1 MGSNVKR
8 KVDGEGREEGEE
20 EEEGFE
26 TQRHRVRRGGGEGV
40 EVEGEGAEG
49 GAAGSD
55 LGARLAIVSAAG
67 SRGDVN
73 PMIGIGRE
81 LKRLGFDV
89 VISLAEP
96 YVAAAEAAGL
106 RAEGVIG
113 TARFEELLGNRHF
126 WTPVRGARAVL
137 RTVATEF
144 LQAHH
149 AVIRRHHRPGRTVL
163 VAHPLDFASRVLR
176 DADRSTP
183 MVDVHLAPAILRVPG
198 SPPRLSRR
206 GFEQWLP
213 RPLLS
218 MALRAADRWILDPT
232 VGPAVNR
239 LRAEY
244 GLAPV
249 RRLLDRWWFAN
260 ETTVAMYPDW
270 FAPEVTR
277 HVPPIATVGFPL
289 EDADAGEFDVPAGR
303 PIVVTGGTANRHA
316 AAWFRRVIEATGR
329 TDRELWVLTRYRENL
344 PSGPLPSHVRVED
357 YVPLGRLLPHCD
369 AILHHGGIGTTSQA
383 LAAGV
388 PQVIRPLAFDQFDNA
403 ARVERLGAGRRLR
416 SDRQVGGLIEEVC
429 RDGRIRD
436 AAERCG
442 ERMRPGS
449 ASREAAELIAAR
461 VPASV

>member
-1 MGSNVKR
+1 M
-8 KVDGEGREEGEE
+8 E
-20 EEEGFE
+20 
-26 TQRHRVRRGGGEGV
+26 
-40 EVEGEGAEG
+40 
-49 GAAGSD
+49 
-55 LGARLAIVSAAG
+55 
-67 SRGDVN
+67 
-73 PMIGIGRE
+73 
-81 LKRLGFDV
+81 
-89 VISLAEP
+89 
-96 YVAAAEAAGL
+96 
-106 RAEGVIG
+106 
-113 TARFEELLGNRHF
+113 NRHF

-198 SPPRLSRR
+198 APPRLSRS

-218 MALRAADRWILDPT
+218 MAIRAADRWILDPA
-232 VGPAVNR
+232 VAPAVNR
-239 LRAEY
+239 LREEY

-260 ETTVAMYPDW
+260 ETTIAMYPEW

-277 HVPPIATVGFPL
+277 HVPPIETVGFPL
-289 EDADAGEFDVPAGR
+289 EDADAGEFDKPPGR

-329 TDRELWVLTRYRENL
+329 IDRELWVLTRYPENL
-344 PSGPLPSHVRVED
+344 PGGKLPSHVRVED

-388 PQVIRPLAFDQFDNA
+388 PQVIRPMAFDQFDNA
-403 ARVERLGAGRRLR
+403 ERVERLGAGRHLR
-416 SDRQVGGLIEEVC
+416 SDRHVGGLIEEVIK
-429 RDGRIRD
+429 DQSIRD
-436 AAERCG
+436 VAMCLSEQMTPGETASRRAAEVIATRL
-442 ERMRPGS
+442 
-449 ASREAAELIAAR
+449 AEG
-461 VPASV
+461 

>member
-1 MGSNVKR
+1 MKHQGGESSE
-8 KVDGEGREEGEE
+8 GAGASAEGR
-20 EEEGFE
+20 
-26 TQRHRVRRGGGEGV
+26 R
-40 EVEGEGAEG
+40 
-49 GAAGSD
+49 
-55 LGARLAIVSAAG
+55 RLAILSAAG

-113 TARFEELLGNRHF
+113 TARFEELLENRHF

-137 RTVATEF
+137 RSVATEF
-144 LQAHH
+144 LEAHH

-198 SPPRLSRR
+198 HPPQLTPS

-213 RPLLS
+213 WPLLS
-218 MALRAADRWILDPT
+218 LAIRAADRWILDP
-232 VGPAVNR
+232 VLAPAVNR

-244 GLAPV
+244 GLPPV
-249 RRLLDRWWFAN
+249 RRMLDRWWFAS
-260 ETTVAMYPDW
+260 ESIVAMYPPW

-277 HVPPIATVGFPL
+277 HVPPIETVGFPL
-289 EDADAGEFDVPAGR
+289 EDAEEGEFERPAGR

-329 TDRELWVLTRYRENL
+329 SDRELWVLTRYPENL
-344 PSGPLPSHVRVED
+344 PPGELPSHVRVAD
-357 YVPLGRLLPHCD
+357 YLPLGRLLPHCD

-383 LAAGV
+383 FAAGT
-388 PQVIRPLAFDQFDNA
+388 PQGIRPLAFDQFDNA

-416 SDRQVGGLIEEVC
+416 RERDVGAMIEEVC
-429 RDGRIRD
+429 RDGRIRE
-436 AAERCG
+436 AAERCA
-442 ERMRPGS
+442 ERMTPGV
-449 ASREAAELIAAR
+449 ASRRAAELIAAR
-461 VPASV
+461 LPAG